1 MADTKKYLDLNGL
14 EYFYNKLKVLFS
26 NIDSYLNFL
35 KSSSTSETSLS
46 NINVNTRLHVVNV
59 SSNQTLS
66 LVGGSS
72 GGSVATAGRDVHIII
87 KNTSSE
93 TITVTMPTD
102 SATNILVCESSY
114 DVEAGKY
121 LEVNVISDG
130 ASAYYRVAEQN

>member
-14 EYFYNKLKVLFS
+14 EYFYGKLKVLFS

-35 KSSSTSETSLS
+35 KSSSTNETSLS
-46 NINVNTRLHVVNV
+46 NINVNTRLHVVKV

-72 GGSVATAGRDVHIII
+72 GGSVAAAGRDVHIII
-87 KNTSSE
+87 KNTSSK

-130 ASAYYRVAEQN
+130 TSAYYRAAEQN